1 MQHHPSHQNML
12 WTGLFSIVA
21 TLCLNACGDVS
32 NVSDPLAPATTG
44 PLTILTA
51 SPLPAG
57 TVQADYNVTL
67 TPSGG
72 TPPYTW
78 SLAPGSPALPN
89 GLALTPS
96 NGKLLGVPTTATAT
110 SLTEFMLRDSKGE
123 SVQKVLA
130 ITVTAAP
137 TPLAILTNSLPP
149 GSINQVYA
157 FALSPTGGIGPYT
170 WGLKSGSPFLPSG
183 LTLST
188 NGVISGTP
196 TVTSTATHTFI
207 LTDATSQTV
216 EKALQLP
223 INAIPP
229 SITTTTLPAGT
240 FNVVYNQ
247 TVLVTGGIG
256 TLLWG
261 VISGAL
267 PPGLS
272 LNTTNGNISGTPT
285 SSGSFNFTLR
295 VTDSIPQFD
304 EQNLTITINSPTPPS
319 ITTSSLPTGTVN
331 QPYANTQLTATGGA
345 QPYSWSANPA
355 LPNGLTLDPSSGVIS
370 GTPLTGSNG
379 NSTHEFTVTDSTNPI
394 NLQGKKTLSLTI
406 MSNDTPVAITTK
418 SLPDGKRSESYA
430 ATLAASGGTLPYTW
444 SVTPALPA
452 GLVLDPA
459 TGVISGTPIERSHAQ
474 HDFTVRDATNQTIT
488 KELDLEIKR

>member
-1 MQHHPSHQNML
+1 ML
-12 WTGLFSIVA
+12 WTVLFSILA
-21 TLCLNACGDVS
+21 TLFLNACSDTN
-32 NVSDPLAPATTG
+32 NVSGASVSAAPG

-67 TPSGG
+67 TPNGG

-78 SLAPGSPALPN
+78 SLAPGSPALPD

-96 NGKLLGVPTTATAT
+96 NGKILGVPTTATAT
-110 SLTEFMLRDSKGE
+110 RLTEFTLRDSKGE

-149 GSINQVYA
+149 GSVDQLYA
-157 FALSPTGGIGPYT
+157 VALSPTGGIGPYT
-170 WGLKSGSPFLPSG
+170 WGLKSGSPLLPSG
-183 LTLST
+183 LTLNT

-207 LTDATSQTV
+207 LSDATLQTV
-216 EKALQLP
+216 EKSLQLS

-240 FNVVYNQ
+240 FNVAYNQ
-247 TVLVTGGIG
+247 TVSVTGGIG
-256 TLLWG
+256 TLQWG
-261 VISGAL
+261 VTSGAL
-267 PPGLS
+267 PSGLS
-272 LNTTNGNISGTPT
+272 LSTTHGNIAGTPT

-304 EQNLTITINSPTPPS
+304 EQNLTITINTPTPPS

-355 LPNGLTLDPSSGVIS
+355 LPNGLTLNPSSGVIS
-370 GTPLTGSNG
+370 GTPLSGSTG

-394 NLQGKKTLSLTI
+394 NLQGKRTLSLTI
-406 MSNDTPVAITTK
+406 MANGTPVTITTK
-418 SLPDGKRSESYA
+418 SLPDGERHEPYA
-430 ATLAASGGTLPYTW
+430 ATLAASGGTVPYTW